1 MKRRMLNTLLL
12 TLLVMGSAALTP
24 AQSTQAPK
32 TAATPATATPAA
44 GFRAEFMRQLDD
56 MEKKYVDLAQAVPQ
70 EKYAWRPGEGV
81 RSMSEVF
88 MHLAVANFFIPQFV
102 GAKPPAGIDRNM
114 ERTVTDKTKVVEM
127 LKQSFDHVRQ
137 AAMNTPETDLDKPAT
152 FFGRA
157 TTVRDVF
164 FTMATHMHEHL
175 GQSIAYARMN
185 SIVPPWTAARATGGP
200 PRPRQ

>member
-12 TLLVMGSAALTP
+12 TLLVTGSAALTP
-24 AQSTQAPK
+24 AQSTQTPK
-32 TAATPATATPAA
+32 TAAAPATPAA
-44 GFRAEFMRQLDD
+44 GFRAEFLRQLDD
-56 MEKKYVDLAQAVPQ
+56 MEKKYMDLAQAVPQ

-88 MHLAVANFFIPQFV
+88 MHLAVANFTLPQFV
-102 GAKPPAGIDRNM
+102 GTKPPAGIDRNM
-114 ERTVTDKTKVVEM
+114 ERTITDKAKVMEM

-137 AAMNTPETDLDKPAT
+137 AALNAPETDLDKPAT

-175 GQSIAYARMN
+175 GQAIAYARMN
-185 SIVPPWTAARATGGP
+185 GIVPPWTAARETGGQQR
-200 PRPRQ
+200 PRP

>member
-1 MKRRMLNTLLL
+1 MKRRMLNLLLL
-12 TLLVMGSAALTP
+12 TLLITSGAAFTP
-24 AQSTQAPK
+24 GQT
-32 TAATPATATPAA
+32 TPAA
-44 GFRAEFMRQLDD
+44 KATAPASGFRAEFLKQVDD

-81 RSMSEVF
+81 RSVSEVF

-102 GAKPPAGIDRNM
+102 GAKPPTGIDRNM
-114 ERTVTDKTKVVEM
+114 ERTVTDKAKVIDS
-127 LKQSFDHVRQ
+127 LKQSFAHVRQ
-137 AAMNTPETDLDKPAT
+137 AALNTPDTDLDKPAT
-152 FFGRA
+152 FFGRQ

-185 SIVPPWTAARATGGP
+185 SIVPPWTAARESGGP